1 MKIFKVQSPKKQ
13 VLISLDLSE
22 AAMINAM
29 LRSPE
34 NLRWVDGNILSH
46 SLKSAIDDLKKDE
59 PALSLEEQIIL
70 HLGSTEGLTA
80 TQIRQLLGVDFNK
93 TAPAIKSLQQSGI
106 IEGSLINGD
115 QESFY
120 RLSDATAALTAIDN
134 AMSNG
139 TVVEQLEAKILEIL
153 KQYPKQPKGFLAFHA
168 GVKPVVLEPAL
179 QNLLQREEI
188 IFRKKGS
195 YAIYLLPKDDV
206 SEKEPDETSST
217 EEPSVEPA
225 KPRKKK
231 RSKRPLVD
239 RETAKRMR
247 KEVYPCVE
255 LWCERLRVQ
264 SFTMSRLIAW
274 IPWLSPYTAEQVC
287 SADPRL
293 AIYEGKYVG
302 LK

>member
-1 MKIFKVQSPKKQ
+1 MKIFKLLAPKKS
-13 VLISLDLSE
+13 VLISLNLSE
-22 AAMINAM
+22 ATMIEAM

-34 NLRWVDGNILSH
+34 CYRWADGNTLQQF
-46 SLKSAIDDLKKDE
+46 LKSVLTGFKEDDSSLT
-59 PALSLEEQIIL
+59 LEEQIIL
-70 HLGSTEGLTA
+70 HLASAPEGLSA
-80 TQIRQLLGVDFNK
+80 AQLRQLLAVAIDK
-93 TAPAIKSLQQSGI
+93 IAPLLNSLQETGVI
-106 IEGSLINGD
+106 VPENDGRPEPPI
-115 QESFY
+115 Y
-120 RLSDATAALTAIDN
+120 RLADDLAAMNALDSATSCGTLT
-134 AMSNG
+134 
-139 TVVEQLEAKILEIL
+139 EQLESKILETL
-153 KQYPKQPKGFLAFHA
+153 KQYPKQPKGFLAHRA
-168 GVKPVVLEPAL
+168 GVKPMTLEPAL

-188 IFRKKGS
+188 IAERKSHYALYSLSSDEAAEEDVDPSQPEAASNGS
-195 YAIYLLPKDDV
+195 
-206 SEKEPDETSST
+206 
-217 EEPSVEPA
+217 A

-264 SFTMSRLIAW
+264 SFAMSRLIAW